1 MDAFRAQLDELMGKD
16 RNLLPHEKQN
26 KGVQF
31 TDAEVCKYFICG
43 FCPNELFTN
52 TKSDLGACYKIHDEN
67 IREMYQQEK
76 HKENYPFEADFYR
89 HLERLISELDRKIKK
104 GHERLDIQES
114 TPDIELTPEA
124 QRQIEFITGRITEVL
139 NQMEQ
144 LGEEGKVDESQ
155 AMMRSLDKLKT
166 EKEQL
171 MRGGI
176 PGVTQTE
183 KKMRVCEICG
193 AFLVV
198 GDTEKRTASHMEGKQ
213 HLGYAKIRQTLEEYY
228 KKRGEEKT
236 KRSHEKEERDRDRD
250 RDRERVRDRER
261 YRERD
266 RYSEKDRDR
275 GDRDRDRYRERDRER
290 DRDYDRRDRKRSR
303 DDDR

>member
-26 KGVQF
+26 KGVQY
-31 TDAEVCKYFICG
+31 TDNDVCKYFICG

-52 TKSDLGACYKIHDEN
+52 TKSDLGPCHKMHDEN
-67 IREMYQQEK
+67 IREMYQQDK
-76 HKENYPFEADFYR
+76 RKEEYPYEVEFYR
-89 HLERLISELDRKIKK
+89 HLERLISELDRRIKK

-114 TPDIELTPEA
+114 FPDIELTPET
-124 QRQIEFITGRITEVL
+124 QSQIEAITTRIQTL
-139 NQMEQ
+139 LKQMEQ

-155 AMMRSLDKLKT
+155 ALMKVVDRLKT
-166 EKEQL
+166 EKEQF

-176 PGVTQTE
+176 PGVTQQE

-213 HLGYAKIRQTLEEYY
+213 HLGYAKIRQTLEEYH
-228 KKRGEEKT
+228 KRRGEEKS
-236 KRSHEKEERDRDRD
+236 KRGQERLERDRD
-250 RDRERVRDRER
+250 RDRERDRQRDRER
-261 YRERD
+261 YKERD
-266 RYSEKDRDR
+266 RYSEKDRER
-275 GDRDRDRYRERDRER
+275 GDRDRYREKER
-290 DRDYDRRDRKRSR
+290 DRDYDRRDRKRTR
-303 DDDR
+303 EEDN

>member
-26 KGVQF
+26 KGASF
-31 TDAEVCKYFICG
+31 TDADVCKHFLCG

-52 TKSDLGACYKIHDEN
+52 TKSDLGPCFKIHDEN
-67 IREMYQQEK
+67 FRDMYQQDK
-76 HKENYPFEADFYR
+76 KKEDYPFEADFFR
-89 HLERLISELDRKIKK
+89 HLERLIGELDRRIKK

-114 TPDIELTPEA
+114 IPDIELTPET
-124 QRQIEFITGRITEVL
+124 QNQIDAIDLRMQTL
-139 NQMEQ
+139 LKQMEQ
-144 LGEEGKVDESQ
+144 LGEEGRVDESQ
-155 AMMRSLDKLKT
+155 ALMKVVDRLKA
-166 EKEQL
+166 EKEQF

-176 PGVTQTE
+176 PGVTQQE

-213 HLGYAKIRQTLEEYY
+213 HLGYAKIRQTLDEHYKRREEE
-228 KKRGEEKT
+228 KPKRG
-236 KRSHEKEERDRDRD
+236 H
-250 RDRERVRDRER
+250 DREQD
-261 YRERD
+261 RERD
-266 RYSEKDRDR
+266 RT
-275 GDRDRDRYRERDRER
+275 RDRDRYRERDRYNDRDRDRNDRDRDRNR

-303 DDDR
+303 DEDR